1 MFHKNIQTQL
11 KTLNRS
17 KLYTGLIALITLV
30 IIFSGCDGDSSK
42 PQLETPVLEGTFVD
56 SRVEGLTYL
65 TTSQSG
71 LTDAD
76 GTFLYK
82 EGETVTFSIGDLV
95 IGRAPGGDI
104 ITPLDLVP
112 DADDENHPAVT
123 NISRLIQALDQD
135 GNPDNGIEISASVAA
150 EMPPLTIDFNQ
161 PPEHFAD
168 SADVAALFNRL
179 NTRRLFGDESDRHLS
194 TAFAA
199 REHLKKTLYGRW
211 RVIRAD
217 RVQPG
222 ETENRSVIHYRYN
235 PEGHLSREE
244 YDRDGDGVIDA
255 TASFSYD
262 DRGRRSIREYDSDND
277 GVMDGIERYEYAT
290 EDPVPG
296 HLWNFE
302 NPFLQEILKDYSV
315 SGNQSNWSAYT
326 QLLEEKIVEDEE
338 VIKQIPL
345 EDLFDCIVQIH
356 FNREENTLT
365 AEHQINND
373 ASPDYIVNERYYFDE
388 NGYKVKTEWEYSA
401 PESGWFMSTPEI
413 IIISG
418 MLGISEK
425 GVSQYEYGDGK
436 KLIAE
441 SRTSTHQYPL
451 FGKRLHTYDEN
462 TNLVMTETIATG
474 GELIDSVKFTWEQ
487 VDSNQN

>member
-277 GVMDGIERYEYAT
+277 GVVDGIERYEYAT
-290 EDPVPG
+290 EDPVPE
-296 HLWNFE
+296 HLWSYE
-302 NPFLQEILKDYSV
+302 NPLLQYILLGCSLIHKESFWSDLAEILPNEMAIGD
-315 SGNQSNWSAYT
+315 
-326 QLLEEKIVEDEE
+326 
-338 VIKQIPL
+338 IKYDMHP
-345 EDLFDCIVQIH
+345 EDLFDVTVYIQ
-356 FNREENTLT
+356 FNPETNILT
-365 AEHQINND
+365 AEHHVDND
-373 ASPDYIVNERYYFDE
+373 ATADYVINERYYFDE
-388 NGYKVKTEWEYSA
+388 NGYRVTTEGNYSA
-401 PESGWFMSTPEI
+401 PDTGWFKSTDAIRITSAMFGIDRNSSYHYTYDDEKNI
-413 IIISG
+413 I
-418 MLGISEK
+418 
-425 GVSQYEYGDGK
+425 
-436 KLIAE
+436 E
-441 SRTSTHQYPL
+441 SDCCMRTQ
-451 FGKRLHTYDEN
+451 FVYDEN
-462 TNLVMTETIATG
+462 QNLILSERANDGAIS
-474 GELIDSVKFTWEQ
+474 GEFAEFTWEQ
-487 VDSNQN
+487 VD